1 MYLTNIKNKKTKENI
16 VLTITDLLNQN
27 ITAGYFVYID
37 QKTNKEYKVKY
48 SVDININI
56 DA

>member
-1 MYLTNIKNKKTKENI
+1 LYLTNIKNKKTKENI
-16 VLTITDLLNQN
+16 VLTITDLLHQN
-27 ITAGYFVYID
+27 ITAEYFVYID

>member
-27 ITAGYFVYID
+27 ITAGYFVYVD